1 MDDET
6 ISTFNT
12 VCTAGHACEGFNGK
26 TNEQLKQLADV
37 GLLVVAYSPD
47 LLTQRPAYKPTHK
60 GWELFKR
67 LVSTGKGRTEGPSG
81 T

>member
-6 ISTFNT
+6 ISTFHT
-12 VCTAGHACEGFNGK
+12 VCTAGYACEGFNGE

-37 GLLVVAYSPD
+37 GLLVVSQAPSLLARRSAY
-47 LLTQRPAYKPTHK
+47 TPTNK

-67 LVSTGKGRTEGPSG
+67 LVHAGKNRAEGASG

>member
-1 MDDET
+1 MDEET

-12 VCTAGHACEGFNGK
+12 VCTAGYACEGFNGE

-37 GLLVVAYSPD
+37 GLLVVAYAPKFLSH
-47 LLTQRPAYKPTHK
+47 RPAYTPTNK

-67 LVSTGKGRTEGPSG
+67 LVNAGKIRAEGASG

>member
-1 MDDET
+1 MDEET

-12 VCTAGHACEGFNGK
+12 VCTAGYACEGFNGE
-26 TNEQLKQLADV
+26 TNERLRQLADV
-37 GLLVVAYSPD
+37 GLLVVSQAPSF
-47 LLTQRPAYKPTHK
+47 LTRRPAYTPTNQ

-67 LVSTGKGRTEGPSG
+67 LIHAGKDRAEGASG

>member
-12 VCTAGHACEGFNGK
+12 VCTAGYACEGFNGE
-26 TNEQLKQLADV
+26 TNERLRQLADV
-37 GLLVVAYSPD
+37 GLLVVAQAPSF
-47 LLTQRPAYKPTHK
+47 LARRHAYTPTNK

-67 LVSTGKGRTEGPSG
+67 LVNAGKTRAQGTSG

>member
-1 MDDET
+1 MDEET

-12 VCTAGHACEGFNGK
+12 VCTAGYACEGFNGE

-37 GLLVVAYSPD
+37 GLLVVAYAPKFLS
-47 LLTQRPAYKPTHK
+47 RRRAYTPTNK

-67 LVSTGKGRTEGPSG
+67 LVHAGKTPAEGASG

>member
-12 VCTAGHACEGFNGK
+12 VCTAGYACEGFNGE
-26 TNEQLKQLADV
+26 TNEQLKHLANA
-37 GLLVVAYSPD
+37 GLLVVGYAPSFLARGQAY
-47 LLTQRPAYKPTHK
+47 TPTSK

-67 LVSTGKGRTEGPSG
+67 LLHPAEIHAERASG

>member
-1 MDDET
+1 MDEET

-12 VCTAGHACEGFNGK
+12 VCTAGYACEGFNGK

-37 GLLVVAYSPD
+37 GLLVVAQAPS
-47 LLTQRPAYKPTHK
+47 LLARRSAYTPTNK

-67 LVSTGKGRTEGPSG
+67 LVHAGKNRVEGESG
-81 T
+81 S

>member
-1 MDDET
+1 MDEET

-12 VCTAGHACEGFNGK
+12 VCTAGYACEGFNGQ

-37 GLLVVAYSPD
+37 GLLVVAYAPKF
-47 LLTQRPAYKPTHK
+47 LHRTAYTPTNK

-67 LVSTGKGRTEGPSG
+67 LLYAGNNRAEGRSG